1 MPEKRKTRTKVSV
14 TGYTTEEER
23 KKWRGM
29 AEKEGR
35 SLSRLIVM
43 LLRDHFDKTNTTTP
57 ILENKQRAS

>member
-43 LLRDHFDKTNTTTP
+43 LLRGHFDKTNTTTP